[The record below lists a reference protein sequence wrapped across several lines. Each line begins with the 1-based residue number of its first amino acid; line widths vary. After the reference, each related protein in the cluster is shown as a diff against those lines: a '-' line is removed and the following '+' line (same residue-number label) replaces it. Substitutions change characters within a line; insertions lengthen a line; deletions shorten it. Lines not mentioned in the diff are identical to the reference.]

1 MAVASKIQKL
11 SETTLYSNIMVYG
24 DSGIGKTVFA
34 GSDDKVLFIAP
45 EDKSGGLL
53 SAQRF
58 GSKADRWPVESWNDL
73 LEAYEYVY
81 EQIESGD
88 FPYQWLA
95 IDSLTE
101 MQKMAMD
108 HTIAMAVADKPT
120 HDPDIPE
127 IQDWQKYYIIFEKM
141 IRAFNDLDIN
151 VLYTALEKKVENA
164 EGEDFYVPDIQG
176 KDYLLAMKVASLMTS
191 FGHMRIVLVPHKD
204 GDGNETGKK
213 IRTRRISWQDT
224 GASRGKDRTRTL
236 TPHTDNL
243 TLKQIR
249 EKIEGWVA
257 PEPKKAVA
265 KKAPAKA
272 APAKAAPAKKTEPQ
286 ANSETDMGAAVAGAE
301 DRRSK
306 AEAEKLANP
315 VNKPDTAVDIEDSV
329 PQHESEK
336 ATATS

>member
-1 MAVASKIQKL
+1 MAVVSKIQKL

-81 EQIESGD
+81 EQIELGE
-88 FPYQWLA
+88 FPYKWLA

-101 MQKMAMD
+101 MQAMAMQ
-108 HTIAMAVADKPT
+108 HTLAMAVEDRPT

-141 IRAFNDLDIN
+141 IRAFNDLDVN
-151 VLYTALEKKVENA
+151 VLYTALERKVENA

-191 FGHMRIVLVPHKD
+191 FGHMRIVLVPQKD
-204 GDGNETGKK
+204 SEGKDTGKK

-224 GASRGKDRTRTL
+224 GVSRGKDRTRTL
-236 TPHTDNL
+236 TPYTDNK

-249 EKIEGWVA
+249 ELIEGWTP
-257 PEPKKAVA
+257 PEPKKTPA

-272 APAKAAPAKKTEPQ
+272 APAKKAATQ
-286 ANSETDMGAAVAGAE
+286 ANTDGDPSRDAGLADPTPPVEET
-301 DRRSK
+301 K
-306 AEAEKLANP
+306 KLTNP
-315 VNKPDTAVDIEDSV
+315 ANKPDNAADVTDSV
-329 PQHESEK
+329 PQHKDEK
-336 ATATS
+336 NTDKAASA